1 MEKKYR
7 LRDSED
13 FDRVHKEGKT
23 YRHPLA
29 ILAVLPN
36 NMQYSRFGFSVSK
49 KVGKAT
55 ARNRAKRLLR
65 EAVSHRLGSILPGR
79 DLVFIA
85 RAPLPTAT
93 LTEVEAAVE
102 KLLSQSRLLAKRT

>member
-1 MEKKYR
+1 MERKYR

-36 NMQYSRFGFSVSK
+36 KMQYSRCGFSVSK

-65 EAVSHRLGSILPGR
+65 EAVRPRQGFILPGR

-85 RAPLPTAT
+85 RAPLPKAT
-93 LTEVEAAVE
+93 FSEVESAVE
-102 KLLSQSRLLAKRT
+102 KLLSQSRLLAKRK